1 MRGALLLPVLA
12 IAGAAALSSVYTVD
26 EREQVLILQFGEV
39 KKEVRTPGLGFKLP
53 LVQEVVRYEDR
64 ILGLQTQ
71 PIEVTPADDRRLVV
85 DAFSRWRIAN
95 LIAFREA
102 VGSGGEDQAR
112 TRLERIVDSAIRE
125 VLGSVDSSAVVSAE
139 RGALMGKIRDMARTE
154 AQALGVEIIDVRL
167 TRTDLPRQNLEATYA
182 RMRAERER
190 EATDE
195 IARGREA
202 AQRITAAADRSV
214 VETTSQAKKESEV
227 IRGEADAARNRIY
240 AEAYG
245 KDPEFFAFTRSLAAY
260 EAALKGETTSVVLS
274 PDATGFFDYFANP
287 QGAAKSAE

>member
-12 IAGAAALSSVYTVD
+12 IAGAVALSSVYTVD

-260 EAALKGETTSVVLS
+260 ESSLKGETTSVVLS
-274 PDATGFFDYFANP
+274 PEATQFFDYFANP